1 MSKFGT
7 KIKVELVTHGCFPTK
22 AYETD
27 AAYDLHVAK
36 DMEVAPYARYYVP
49 LGFKI
54 QLPSNVKMTIQPRS
68 GMSGKGMQLD
78 VYFPSW
84 MKGGRLGKVR
94 ENLDVILGL
103 IDCGYGEE
111 VHAIVKSGRWKWK
124 NRILRLL
131 GFKFILPYSWRI
143 CQGAF
148 TYVPDVN
155 LELGM
160 VTGTRKGLGSTDS

>member
-7 KIKVELVTHGCFPTK
+7 KIKVELTEHGCFPTK

-27 AAYDLHVAK
+27 
-36 DMEVAPYARYYVP
+36 
-49 LGFKI
+49 
-54 QLPSNVKMTIQPRS
+54 
-68 GMSGKGMQLD
+68 
-78 VYFPSW
+78 
-84 MKGGRLGKVR
+84 KVR

-111 VHAIVKSGRWKWK
+111 VHVIVKSGRWKWK

-131 GFKFILPYSWRI
+131 GFKFLIPYSWRI

-155 LELGM
+155 LEPGK